1 VSGNI
6 ITLADDNFAAELQK
20 AELPVIVD
28 FWASWCGPCQML
40 APVLEE
46 LAADYS
52 GRVLVGKLNVDENRR
67 TAEEFRVLSIPT
79 LIMFRN
85 GREVA
90 RISGFRPKEELVR
103 FIDQHLE

>member
-1 VSGNI
+1 MSGDI
-6 ITLADDNFAAELQK
+6 RTLADDNFVAELQK

-90 RISGFRPKEELVR
+90 RISGFRPKEELAR

>member
-1 VSGNI
+1 MSGNI

-90 RISGFRPKEELVR
+90 RISGFRPKEELAR

>member
-90 RISGFRPKEELVR
+90 RISGFRPKEELAR

>member
-1 VSGNI
+1 MSGDI
-6 ITLADDNFAAELQK
+6 RTLADDNFAAELQK

-67 TAEEFRVLSIPT
+67 TAEEFGVMSIPT

-90 RISGFRPKEELVR
+90 RISGFRPKEELAR

>member
-1 VSGNI
+1 MSGNI